1 MELLKVGILPPA
13 VLMRKDISAILLSE
27 MFPDR
32 FENIQK
38 IYDNI
43 FPTSGLLESHDEKDF
58 YLELMNLHQTTS
70 LT

>member
-1 MELLKVGILPPA
+1 
-13 VLMRKDISAILLSE
+13 MRKDISAILLSE
-27 MFPDR
+27 IFPNR

-43 FPTSGLLESHDEKDF
+43 FPTSGLLESHSEKDF
-58 YLELMNLHQTTS
+58 YLELMNLHQTMS